1 MPSTTPIHSL
11 HWHIASRLTDDDPDI
26 TIAAGTTSGEIAGHP
41 ICSEIFPAKHAPSH
55 NDHNVRHCCCERE
68 RDSHIQRSKQIC
80 NHCDVIGPR

>member
-41 ICSEIFPAKHAPSH
+41 ICSEIFPAKHAPSDNYH
-55 NDHNVRHCCCERE
+55 DLGAVAAK
-68 RDSHIQRSKQIC
+68 RDLRMYLAAR
-80 NHCDVIGPR
+80 GETGFE